1 VYRWAASQF
10 TARPAQAKCK
20 KHQGKPLS
28 SSLFRATQRY
38 REYRLHTRELIEEAA
53 FRDLRMRVDVTSI
66 DEDILRRAERD
77 WYGHPDRK
85 VGWDWTTG
93 IMEPLWGC
101 GAARLDLAFLV
112 KGQLCGMAVARVS
125 RQKRWISLTHVEAS
139 AADNPLKGSV
149 LTLVVYGLY
158 VFRSQI
164 CHKNPPHCTG
174 IRALNPLE
182 AVVPYYGQVGY
193 PDHHRSKRLNQVV
206 MEWPLRDDDDEDRYA
221 KDAGCKTHSLRDD
234 DTQREVGSSS
244 LPHGACAGSDVA

>member
-1 VYRWAASQF
+1 M
-10 TARPAQAKCK
+10 
-20 KHQGKPLS
+20 S

-125 RQKRWISLTHVEAS
+125 RQKRWISLTHVQKS
-139 AADNPLKGSV
+139 
-149 LTLVVYGLY
+149 T
-158 VFRSQI
+158 
-164 CHKNPPHCTG
+164 
-174 IRALNPLE
+174 AL
-182 AVVPYYGQVGY
+182 
-193 PDHHRSKRLNQVV
+193 HWNQV
-206 MEWPLRDDDDEDRYA
+206 A
-221 KDAGCKTHSLRDD
+221 
-234 DTQREVGSSS
+234 
-244 LPHGACAGSDVA
+244 